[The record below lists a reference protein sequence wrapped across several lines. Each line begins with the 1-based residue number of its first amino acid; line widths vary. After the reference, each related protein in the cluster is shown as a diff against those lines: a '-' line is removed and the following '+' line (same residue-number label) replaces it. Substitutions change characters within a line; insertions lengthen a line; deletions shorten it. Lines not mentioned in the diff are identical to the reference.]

1 MSFVSGTFTP
11 TLSTAV
17 AFRVS
22 CSPGSPVPL
31 SLVLAWTDPAGS
43 VVSKMQLVNDLDL
56 IVLADDVQL
65 FGNMRSFADQLNTV
79 ERVMLPVCPVS
90 GNVTAVVSLGTAL
103 KSATQTWYLVSNGPV
118 TEVSP
123 TALPPNIYSGRAD
136 PPDTTS
142 ESCIFHP
149 GSIATVR
156 FRPSAAWRC
165 VWACNSEIATFT
177 ASLAQIVGVSGQA
190 IRVINHDTNGISVS
204 LQCSAFIN
212 AWQSDS
218 VALKY
223 VTPAALITAIQRIC
237 RGAAA
242 LCGTDPSLAAF
253 DWSTFASIQRPAAN
267 TFISL
272 LFSSSGDCSNVT
284 DSYGEAPNPFNF
296 TDQACF
302 PGHFVMQPSRMQ
314 LFYKAVSCVVG
325 TAVFDVYTQDSTC
338 SSTSQ
343 GGGIRYFVPTSSCNS
358 VGSGVFRAVT
368 CVNLSPAVP
377 SSASSACNHGSL
389 CLPISDSLF
398 YTIVVIASAH
408 VVQFIAWVCFAMKRH
423 RFSVSSALILL
434 FVPVV
439 GLIVWKP
446 FCCTRGT
453 SESKRHLLNVL
464 DYVEPT
470 VSAGKSNKSNA

>member
-1 MSFVSGTFTP
+1 MSFVTGTFTP
-11 TLSTAV
+11 TQSTSV

-43 VVSKMQLVNDLDL
+43 VVSKRQLVNDLDL
-56 IVLADDVQL
+56 IVVSNDVQL
-65 FGNMRSFADQLNTV
+65 FGNMQPFADQLNTV
-79 ERVMLPVCPVS
+79 ERVMLPLCPVS

-103 KSATQTWYLVSNGPV
+103 KTATQTWYLVSNGPV
-118 TEVSP
+118 TQMSP
-123 TALPPNIYSGRAD
+123 TDLPPNIYSGRAD

-142 ESCIFHP
+142 ESCIFYP

-156 FRPSAAWRC
+156 FRPSAAWKC
-165 VWACNSEIATFT
+165 VWACNSEIASFT
-177 ASLAQIVGVSGQA
+177 ASLAQVVGVSGQA
-190 IRVINHDTNGISVS
+190 IRVINHDTHGISVS

-212 AWQSDS
+212 SWNSDS

-237 RGAAA
+237 RGPTA
-242 LCGTDPSLAAF
+242 LCATDASLGAF
-253 DWSTFASIQRPAAN
+253 DWSTFTLIQRPAAS
-267 TFISL
+267 TLLSL
-272 LFSSSGDCSNVT
+272 LFSSSADCSNVT

-302 PGHFVMQPSRMQ
+302 PGHFVMRPSRMQ
-314 LFYKAVSCVVG
+314 LFYKAISCVSG

-338 SSTSQ
+338 SSTSP
-343 GGGIRYFVPTSSCNS
+343 GSVIRYTVPTSRCNS
-358 VGSGVFRAVT
+358 VESGVFRAVT

-377 SSASSACNHGSL
+377 SSDNSACKHGSL

-398 YTIVVIASAH
+398 YAIVAVASAH
-408 VVQFIAWVCFAMKRH
+408 VAQFIAWACVAMKRH

-439 GLIVWKP
+439 GLMVWKP
-446 FCCTRGT
+446 FCCVRSS